1 MFPLFSLSSTGAGL
15 FGDCESKGVIVELFA
30 NFLESHLVLRV
41 LGTDELVPCDLW
53 TNEDLQRRHLAGGVQ
68 LGLVPRLVLIHV
80 RLPYW
85 KTQPCLFFSL
95 GWFWVHNALVRH
107 HAAYTSHGIVLLTQ
121 LEPRYVPIHRRFYD
135 KTACESSRSLVQEN
149 VQSSFLILGFR
160 LPRSYSD
167 TILSKS
173 RKISRQLSVNDA
185 AHTLTRSA
193 QMCHAPFS
201 PLNIGGVTL
210 SARFSWNF
218 AETHLSQREHALE

>member
-1 MFPLFSLSSTGAGL
+1 MELFS
-15 FGDCESKGVIVELFA
+15 
-30 NFLESHLVLRV
+30 NFLESHLFLRV
-41 LGTDELVPCDLW
+41 LSTDELVPCDLW
-53 TNEDLQRRHLAGGVQ
+53 TDVDLQRRHLAGGVQ
-68 LGLVPRLVLIHV
+68 LGLAPRLVLIHV

-85 KTQPCLFFSL
+85 KTQPCLLFSL
-95 GWFWVHNALVRH
+95 GWFWEHNALVRH

-193 QMCHAPFS
+193 QMCHAPFLTFEHRRRHFVCS
-201 PLNIGGVTL
+201 LFVELCRDTLEPTRACIGMSAVDYRVQVVTENWL
-210 SARFSWNF
+210 
-218 AETHLSQREHALE
+218 